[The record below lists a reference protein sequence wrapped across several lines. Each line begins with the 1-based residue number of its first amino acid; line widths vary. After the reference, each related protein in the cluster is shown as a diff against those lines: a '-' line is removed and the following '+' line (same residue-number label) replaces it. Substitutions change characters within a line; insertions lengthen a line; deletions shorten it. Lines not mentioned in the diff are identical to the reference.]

1 MPCARDGAILAI
13 LEPMDSSPPPATAA
27 PTGVLD
33 RVVFIS
39 GQVLFVVLV
48 AVGTVR
54 TLQLGDYVPGMWVLV
69 TAVTGWNILGSLQV
83 IGRGPRAQRIWL
95 AGLLLGW
102 AGLVAVGAEFVWLAF
117 LLAMLVWHLLP
128 RRWAAPTVLVI
139 MVVAV
144 VGFAWHRGGLQVAAV
159 IGPVIG
165 IASAVVFT
173 ELYARISAQSEER
186 RRLLD
191 ELLRTQRALAVRE
204 REAGRLAERE
214 RLAGDIHDTVGQ
226 ALASVILLLRAAGS
240 DTATPAARATQLD
253 TALSTAQTAL
263 AETRRLVR
271 GLVPESIEKHGLRRS
286 LQALAEES
294 TALGIATSYA
304 EHGFA
309 GATPALLPTAT
320 EESLL
325 RAAQEAVANARNH
338 GAPTHVAIT
347 VTRLADA
354 VTVDVIDDGSG
365 FDPTGAAAAP
375 QRPDGSGYGLRAM
388 HSRISACDGS
398 VVIESE
404 PGQGTAVQVTVP
416 IEEEQ

>member
-1 MPCARDGAILAI
+1 MATSA
-13 LEPMDSSPPPATAA
+13 ESATAA

-33 RVVFIS
+33 RVVFVA

-54 TLQLGDYVPGMWVLV
+54 TLQLGDYVPGMWALVAAV
-69 TAVTGWNILGSLQV
+69 TAWNFLGSLQV
-83 IGRGPRAQRIWL
+83 IGRGAGAQRLWL
-95 AGLLLGW
+95 IGLLIGW

-117 LLAMLVWHLLP
+117 LLAMLAWHLLP
-128 RRWAAPTVLVI
+128 RRWAAPVVLTI

-144 VGFAWHRGGLQVAAV
+144 FGFAWHRGGLQVAAV

-191 ELLRTQRALAVRE
+191 ELLRTERALAVRE

-253 TALSTAQTAL
+253 TALATAQTAL
-263 AETRRLVR
+263 TETRRLVR
-271 GLVPESIEKHGLRRS
+271 GLGPESIEKLGLRGS
-286 LQALAEES
+286 LRALAEES
-294 TALGIATSYA
+294 TALGTPTSYA

-309 GATPALLPTAT
+309 SATPALLPTVT
-320 EESLL
+320 EEALL

-338 GAPTHVAIT
+338 GRPGRVSLT
-347 VTRLADA
+347 VTRLTDA
-354 VTVDVIDDGSG
+354 VTVDVVDDGTG
-365 FDPTGAAAAP
+365 FDPEAQATAP
-375 QRPDGSGYGLRAM
+375 QRADGSGYGLQTMR
-388 HSRISACDGS
+388 SRIAARAGS

-404 PGQGTAVQVTVP
+404 PGQGTAVQITVP